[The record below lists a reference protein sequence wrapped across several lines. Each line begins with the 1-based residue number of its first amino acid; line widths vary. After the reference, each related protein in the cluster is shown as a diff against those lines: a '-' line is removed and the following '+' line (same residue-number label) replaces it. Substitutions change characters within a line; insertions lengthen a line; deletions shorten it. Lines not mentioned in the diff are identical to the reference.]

1 MFNLRPP
8 RNHIAIP
15 VNENEVRQTHFT
27 AEEVLLRAGFDNA
40 KQILAALERAGMIV
54 GTEEEFYG

>member
-27 AEEVLLRAGFDNA
+27 AEEVLLRDEPIYIMLASHVGSGSTIYGFW
-40 KQILAALERAGMIV
+40 KEI
-54 GTEEEFYG
+54 EE